1 MPDFKPLT
9 VKEVR
14 RETADCVSIALEVPE
29 SLKTDFEY
37 LPGQYLTFK
46 QHINGEEVRRSY
58 SICTAPSDN
67 DLRVAVKLVPEG
79 RFSTFANQKLK
90 AGDVLETM
98 TPTGNFQLTAA
109 PDHQKKYVA
118 FAAGSGITP
127 ILAIVKTVLT
137 EEPNSHIT
145 LFYGN
150 KNFDS
155 IIFLEEIE
163 ALKNQHL
170 GSLSIY
176 HVLSREMLNGPLF
189 SGRIDKE
196 RCVTFS
202 QKFFD
207 PESVDA
213 YYVCGPYQMIMDVR
227 AGLEEIGVADNK
239 VNFELFGTAEDL
251 AAQKPKE
258 EVLEATVTD
267 YDCMATIIKDG
278 IAIEVPMYK
287 DNLSILDAG
296 LKSGADLPYSCKRG
310 NCCTCRAKVLEGD
323 TELRINYALR
333 DDELERNYTLTCQT
347 FPLSDKV
354 VISFDQ

>member
-1 MPDFKPLT
+1 MSDFKPLII
-9 VKEVR
+9 KEVR
-14 RETADCVSIALEVPE
+14 KETADCVSISLEVPE
-29 SLKTDFEY
+29 ALKTDFKY
-37 LPGQYLTFK
+37 IPGQYLTFK
-46 QHINGEEVRRSY
+46 QEIDGEEIRRSY
-58 SICTAPSDN
+58 SICTAPAEN
-67 DLRVAVKLVPEG
+67 DLRVAVKLVPDG
-79 RFSTFANQKLK
+79 RFSTYANRKLK

-98 TPTGNFQLTAA
+98 NPTGNFQLNTAS
-109 PDHQKKYVA
+109 DHQKKYVA

-127 ILAIVKTVLT
+127 ILSIMKSVLT
-137 EEPNSHIT
+137 EEPNSHFT

-170 GSLSIY
+170 ANLSIY

-202 QKFFD
+202 NKFFD
-207 PESVDA
+207 ANTVDA

-227 AGLEEIGVADNK
+227 AGLEEIGVASEK

-251 AAQKPKE
+251 ANQVPTKE
-258 EVLEATVTD
+258 VEQATETNF
-267 YDCMATIIKDG
+267 DCIVTIIKDG
-278 IAIEVPMYK
+278 IAIEVPMLK
-287 DNLSILDAG
+287 DNRSILDAG
-296 LKSGADLPYSCKRG
+296 LKAGADLPYSCKKG
-310 NCCTCRAKVLEGD
+310 NCCTCRAKVLEGE

-333 DDELERNYTLTCQT
+333 EDELERNYTLSCQT

-354 VISFDQ
+354 VVSFDQ

>member
-1 MPDFKPLT
+1 MSDFKPLT
-9 VKEVR
+9 VREVR
-14 RETADCVSIALEVPE
+14 RETEDCVSISLEVPE
-29 SLKTDFEY
+29 ALSADFKY
-37 LPGQYLTFK
+37 IPGQYLTFK
-46 QHINGEEVRRSY
+46 QEINGEEVRRSY
-58 SICTAPSDN
+58 SICTAPAEN
-67 DLRVAVKLVPEG
+67 DLRVAVKLVPDG

-98 TPTGNFQLTAA
+98 SPMGNFQVNTAS
-109 PDHQKKYVA
+109 DHQKRYVA

-127 ILAIVKTVLT
+127 ILSILKTVLT
-137 EEPNSHIT
+137 EEPNSHFT

-163 ALKNQHL
+163 ALKNLHL
-170 GSLSIY
+170 GNLSIY

-196 RCVTFS
+196 RCLTFS
-202 QKFFD
+202 KKFYD
-207 PESVDA
+207 PQMVDA
-213 YYVCGPYQMIMDVR
+213 FYVCGPYQMIMDVR
-227 AGLEEIGVADNK
+227 ACLEEVGVAPQK
-239 VNFELFGTAEDL
+239 VNFELFGTEEEL
-251 AAQKPKE
+251 ATQQPEKE
-258 EVLEATVTD
+258 VQEATNTD
-267 YDCMATIIKDG
+267 YDTLVTIIKDG

-287 DNLSILDAG
+287 DNQSILEAG
-296 LKSGADLPYSCKRG
+296 MKAGADLPYSCKRG